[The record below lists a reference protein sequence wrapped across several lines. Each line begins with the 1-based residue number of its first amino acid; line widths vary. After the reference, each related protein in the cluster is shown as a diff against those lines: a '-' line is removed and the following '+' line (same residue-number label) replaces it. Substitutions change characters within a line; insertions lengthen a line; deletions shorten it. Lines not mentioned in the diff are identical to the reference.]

1 MAVLLIIHCQNQNL
15 PFHKET
21 MFILGLTCLIIGIE
35 QLSHPV
41 VTQYIERLT
50 QPTPPL
56 ERRRVVVRRQ
66 QLKRLENCVWPV
78 SVWAVQAYEENN
90 ITTDT
95 GIMLRHFWTCSNQ
108 EAANQATANGNQA
121 VGETKANKESQT
133 ADVLESGKEAV
144 GKTKAI
150 DSQSTPATNK
160 DATPATDKQ
169 SICGQETGPQ
179 FN

>member
-1 MAVLLIIHCQNQNL
+1 QFLRLVCFRFSHQPLFCKA
-15 PFHKET
+15 EG
-21 MFILGLTCLIIGIE
+21 IL
-35 QLSHPV
+35 
-41 VTQYIERLT
+41 
-50 QPTPPL
+50 
-56 ERRRVVVRRQ
+56 RQ

>member
-1 MAVLLIIHCQNQNL
+1 VGADSLFIDGDRKRRRIGLRCRIG
-15 PFHKET
+15 ET
-21 MFILGLTCLIIGIE
+21 S
-35 QLSHPV
+35 QLRPNG
-41 VTQYIERLT
+41 